1 MEHLRNL
8 RVELQPIA
16 SLKPHAGNPRTHS
29 PKQVRQI
36 AESIRKFGFVN
47 PILTDPD
54 GGVIAGHGRIEA
66 AKLLGIQM
74 VPTIPLAELTEA
86 EKRAYIL
93 ADNKLAENAG
103 WDEELLALELNYIA
117 QLDVEFDLTVT
128 GFETAEIDL
137 LINPPDS
144 ADGEQGDDELCD
156 VDRARPTVSRPGDLW
171 VLGEHRLLCGD
182 ALEDGSFAQLLNGRR
197 AQMVFTDPPYNVPI
211 DGHVCGLGD
220 VHHRDFVMASGE
232 MKEAEFTA
240 FLKRVFG
247 QLNKYS
253 SDGSIHY
260 ICMDWRHIYELV
272 TAGRDVYSELKSV
285 CVWNKTNGGMGS
297 LYRSKHELIFVFKNG
312 SAAQV
317 NNIELGRFGR
327 NRTNVWEYAGVNS
340 FREGRLEDLAAH
352 PTVKPIAMI
361 ADAII
366 DCSKRGATVL
376 DCFGGSGTT
385 LIAAEKTGRRAAVM
399 EIDAAYVDTAIRR
412 YETATGQRA
421 THTASG
427 MSLAEVEQQRLG
439 EKNGTNDDQTGGEDA

>member
-156 VDRARPTVSRPGDLW
+156 VDFARPTVSRPGDLW

-182 ALEDGSFAQLLNGRR
+182 ALEDGSFAQLLDGRR

-232 MKEAEFTA
+232 MKEAEFIA

-247 QLNKYS
+247 QLSKYS

-312 SAAQV
+312 SAAHV